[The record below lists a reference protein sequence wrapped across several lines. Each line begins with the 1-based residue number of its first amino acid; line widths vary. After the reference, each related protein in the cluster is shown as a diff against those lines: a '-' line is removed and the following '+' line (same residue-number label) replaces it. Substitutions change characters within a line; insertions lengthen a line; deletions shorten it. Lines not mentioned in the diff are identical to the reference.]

1 VRRSDVPSL
10 SSFSFVALR
19 PDFDTLEGSGRALA
33 HLLSERASAV
43 KEMVSLIFGAG
54 VRKKVFL
61 TSGKMLENQ
70 GIQEGMVKMADAVIT
85 EFAGTRKGPV
95 TRFYQYGR
103 DGVRVLDTGKNL
115 KRLYLFGPSADM
127 MTERDTTMKEKI
139 LRRFIFDQN
148 GMLEETFSFG
158 QRPRTFRY
166 ENGGRQIA
174 VREGGQY
181 GAVGKTFTFDH
192 NGIIETAWGRDGE
205 IERVYI
211 FESGNDTIT
220 ERAAG
225 WYGPVSRTLVFE
237 GIDASVFRGPEAFL
251 QFMVFTEQGEE
262 DVNAGLSNRTVD
274 THQGTGSSPARSRFA
289 FTGKRHTQS
298 DIRDTG
304 EKGEDTR
311 IDIIPD
317 GDAAGDE
324 PPSGESRTKKSS
336 EISYAER
343 RSGRQS

>member
-1 VRRSDVPSL
+1 
-10 SSFSFVALR
+10 
-19 PDFDTLEGSGRALA
+19 
-33 HLLSERASAV
+33 
-43 KEMVSLIFGAG
+43 
-54 VRKKVFL
+54 
-61 TSGKMLENQ
+61 
-70 GIQEGMVKMADAVIT
+70 MVKMADAVIT
-85 EFAGTRKGPV
+85 EFTGTRKGTV
-95 TRFYQYGR
+95 TRFYQYGQ

-115 KRLYLFGPSADM
+115 KRLYLFGPSADT
-127 MTERDTTMKEKI
+127 MTERDTTVKEKI

-166 ENGGRQIA
+166 ENGGLQIA

-192 NGIIETAWGRDGE
+192 NGIVETAWGRHGE

-211 FESGNDTIT
+211 FEAGNDTIT

-225 WYGPVSRTLVFE
+225 WYGPVSRTMVFE
-237 GIDASVFRGPEAFL
+237 GIDASVFREPEAFL
-251 QFMVFTEQGEE
+251 QFMVFTEQGKE
-262 DVNAGLSNRTVD
+262 DANAGLLNSAAD
-274 THQGTGSSPARSRFA
+274 TAHGGGSSPTRSRFA
-289 FTGKRHTQS
+289 FTGKRHTPTDTGQ
-298 DIRDTG
+298 DTG
-304 EKGEDTR
+304 EKGENTR

-317 GDAAGDE
+317 GDKSVDE
-324 PPSGESRTKKSS
+324 TPSEEPRTKKSS

>member
-1 VRRSDVPSL
+1 
-10 SSFSFVALR
+10 
-19 PDFDTLEGSGRALA
+19 
-33 HLLSERASAV
+33 
-43 KEMVSLIFGAG
+43 
-54 VRKKVFL
+54 
-61 TSGKMLENQ
+61 
-70 GIQEGMVKMADAVIT
+70 MVKMADAVIT
-85 EFAGTRKGPV
+85 EFAGTRKGTV
-95 TRFYQYGR
+95 TRFYQYGQ

-115 KRLYLFGPSADM
+115 KRLYLFGPSADT
-127 MTERDTTMKEKI
+127 MTERDTTVKEKI

-166 ENGGRQIA
+166 ENGGLQIA

-192 NGIIETAWGRDGE
+192 NGIVETAWGRHGE

-211 FESGNDTIT
+211 FEAGNDTIT

-225 WYGPVSRTLVFE
+225 WYGPVSRTMLFE
-237 GIDASVFRGPEAFL
+237 GIDASVFKEPEAFL
-251 QFMVFTEQGEE
+251 QFTVFTERSQE
-262 DVNAGLSNRTVD
+262 DADAARLNSAADSAHGAGLSPT
-274 THQGTGSSPARSRFA
+274 RSRFA
-289 FTGKRHTQS
+289 FTGKRRTPS
-298 DIRDTG
+298 DTGQDIG

-311 IDIIPD
+311 IDFIPD
-317 GDAAGDE
+317 GDTPVDE
-324 PPSGESRTKKSS
+324 TLSKKPRQKKSS